1 MPRSEAITIHYSPF
15 IVHNG
20 SSMGFETFLGNPQA
34 VSVVRE
40 MLASERVPGALLLAG
55 PDGVGKK
62 TLALMLAKALNCER
76 FRDDFCGECWHCRKA
91 EEMLAAVREDLDRRR
106 QMKDSARRAEGL
118 VYFDLQLIEPITR
131 YILIEQV
138 RQLRNIAYTR
148 PFELRRRVLI
158 VDQAQTVHWQAVDLL
173 LKVLEEP
180 PDTTTLILVCPNAFE
195 LRSTIRSRCSQLQFV
210 PVEDAVVAKL
220 LEKEGRVNA
229 SRRAL
234 AVRAV
239 GGSVA
244 KAKTFDP
251 AEFERRRK
259 PWVDFFDAV
268 GRAGKPA
275 EVNWRALFDS
285 TKALTEDREN
295 FEETLSMGYSLLRD
309 LIYVLESN
317 DDPRVTHVDLLP
329 HFKAWA
335 PRLGLAGLEKL
346 KDGLDD
352 AYRSQIRNANQ
363 QLGLEAL
370 AIDLLTRAG

>member
-1 MPRSEAITIHYSPF
+1 ML
-15 IVHNG
+15 HNDYI
-20 SSMGFETFLGNPQA
+20 MGFDTFLGNPQA
-34 VSVVRE
+34 VRLVRG
-40 MLASERVPGALLLAG
+40 MLASGRLPGALLLAG

-62 TLALMLAKALNCER
+62 TLALMMAKALNCER
-76 FRDDFCGECWHCRKA
+76 RRDDFCGECHNCRKA
-91 EEMLAAVREDLDRRR
+91 GEMLAAGHEDLERRR
-106 QMKDSARRAEGL
+106 AIKDSGRRAEGL

-158 VDQAQTVHWQAVDLL
+158 VDQAQAVHWQAVDLL

-195 LRSTIRSRCSQLQFV
+195 LRSTIRSRCSQIQFV
-210 PVEDAVVAKL
+210 PVEDAIVASL

-229 SRRAL
+229 ARRAL
-234 AVRAV
+234 AVRAAA
-239 GGSVA
+239 GSVA
-244 KAKTFDP
+244 RAKSFDL
-251 AEFERRRK
+251 AEFDRRRK

-275 EVNWRALFDS
+275 DVDWRALFDS
-285 TKALTEDREN
+285 TKALTEDRES
-295 FEETLSMGYSLLRD
+295 FEETLGMGYSLLSD
-309 LIYVLESN
+309 LIYILETS
-317 DDPRVTHVDLLP
+317 DDTRITHVDLLP
-329 HFKAWA
+329 RFKAWA
-335 PRLGLAGLEKL
+335 PKLGLAGLETL
-346 KDGLDD
+346 KEGLDE

-370 AIDLLTRAG
+370 AIGLLTR

>member
-1 MPRSEAITIHYSPF
+1 M
-15 IVHNG
+15 VHNVVT
-20 SSMGFETFLGNPQA
+20 MGFGTFLGNPQA
-34 VSVVRE
+34 VSVVRD
-40 MLASERVPGALLLAG
+40 MLGSGRLPGALLLAG

-76 FRDDFCGECWHCRKA
+76 LRDDFCGECRHCRKA
-91 EEMLAAVREDLDRRR
+91 EEMLAATREDMERRR
-106 QMKDSARRAEGL
+106 QMKDSGRRVEGL

-131 YILIEQV
+131 YILVEQV

-158 VDQAQTVHWQAVDLL
+158 VDQAQAVHWQAVDLL

-195 LRSTIRSRCSQLQFV
+195 LRSTVRSRCSQIQFV
-210 PVEDAVVAKL
+210 PVEDAVIANL
-220 LEKEGRVNA
+220 LEREGRVNA
-229 SRRAL
+229 SRRTL

-239 GGSVA
+239 AGSIA
-244 KAKTFDP
+244 KAKTFDL

-259 PWVDFFDAV
+259 PWIDFFDAV

-275 EVNWRALFDS
+275 DVDWRALFDS
-285 TKALTEDREN
+285 TKALAEDREN
-295 FEETLSMGYSLLRD
+295 FEETLAMGYSLLSD
-309 LIYVLESN
+309 LVYLIEST
-317 DDPRVTHVDLLP
+317 DDLRVTHVDLLP
-329 HFKAWA
+329 RFKAWA
-335 PRLGLAGLEKL
+335 PRLGLAGLETL
-346 KDGLDD
+346 KNGLDE

-370 AIDLLTRAG
+370 AIELLTRAG